1 MKVTKVFKPC
11 STEIVA
17 LDVHEE
23 MMDAQIVVEMV
34 CLKESKKV
42 LKVHLRSDVVFSVT
56 FC

>member
-1 MKVTKVFKPC
+1 MKVTKVLKPC

-42 LKVHLRSDVVFSVT
+42 H
-56 FC
+56 